1 MNTPRRILSAVALT
15 LALAGLA
22 GLAGCGSDPKI
33 TVSGTTSVSK
43 GTELADLQA
52 ALAAAAISQAE
63 YDKLR
68 AIILKR
74 PN

>member
-1 MNTPRRILSAVALT
+1 MKMPVRVLSTVS
-15 LALAGLA
+15 LALALA

-33 TVSGTTSVSK
+33 TVSGTTSISK

-52 ALAAAAISQAE
+52 ALAAAAINQAE

>member
-1 MNTPRRILSAVALT
+1 MKTKHRILSATV
-15 LALAGLA
+15 LALALA
-22 GLAGCGSDPKI
+22 TMSACSSDPKI
-33 TVSGTTSVSK
+33 TVSGTTSISK

-52 ALAAAAISQAE
+52 ALAAAAINQAE

>member
-1 MNTPRRILSAVALT
+1 MNIPRKVLSAVAL
-15 LALAGLA
+15 AMALA

-33 TVSGTTSVSK
+33 SVSGTTSVSK

-52 ALAAAAISQAE
+52 ALSAAAINQAE

>member
-1 MNTPRRILSAVALT
+1 MNTPRKFLNAVV
-15 LALAGLA
+15 LAMALA

-52 ALAAAAISQAE
+52 ALAAAAINQAE

-68 AIILKR
+68 ALILKR